1 MQIEECYFFCS
12 SFLTKG
18 EDTEWTYLLHCCD
31 LFHHTH
37 LTNVQC
43 FQISTWTVA
52 LTLVLC
58 KERWGRTSAYQFIQR
73 ATILKCFNAFLRI
86 LRTGVMVQLHWHVP
100 NLHDSWNR
108 LWDVSKIDWAVA
120 FKIIAAW
127 IWNEHFTG
135 VNTVLKSEGFYAF
148 FCWYFLA
155 ADSFLQDWVTRA
167 RVHWFTFWR
176 LSFQ

>member
-1 MQIEECYFFCS
+1 MNIPFALLWFLPSYTFDQCTMLPNLHMDSCSNSASVCS
-12 SFLTKG
+12 S
-18 EDTEWTYLLHCCD
+18 
-31 LFHHTH
+31 
-37 LTNVQC
+37 N
-43 FQISTWTVA
+43 
-52 LTLVLC
+52 
-58 KERWGRTSAYQFIQR
+58 ERWGRTSAYQFIQR
-73 ATILKCFNAFLRI
+73 ATILRCFNAFLKVLM

-127 IWNEHFTG
+127 IWNEHSTG

-155 ADSFLQDWVTRA
+155 ADSFLQDWITRA